1 MGKNKVRFGFKN
13 VHLAFEDTTAEVQP
27 AWKTPIP
34 IPGAVS
40 FSAKP
45 EGDSNEFYADDGV
58 YFRISANNG
67 YSGDLGLALL
77 PDEVKAEM
85 FGWKFDDNGTL
96 VEDANG
102 ICKKFALMGEV
113 SGDARNRRFVFYNVQ
128 AERPDDSLK
137 TKEKGI
143 DPQSETIPIKIAP
156 MEIAGLNIVKG
167 TMELSDTNKEKFKS
181 FFSAV
186 YKPVFTPEA

>member
-1 MGKNKVRFGFKN
+1 MSKNKVRFGFKN
-13 VHLAFEDTTAEVQP
+13 VHLAFLDNESETQP
-27 AWKTPIP
+27 SWKKPIR

-45 EGDSNEFYADDGV
+45 EGDSSDFYADDGV
-58 YFRISANNG
+58 YFRITANNG
-67 YSGDLGLALL
+67 YAGDLAISLL

-96 VEDANG
+96 IEDANG
-102 ICKKFALMGEV
+102 MCKPFALMGEV
-113 SGDARNRRFVFYNVQ
+113 SGDVRNRRFVFYSVQ

-143 DPQSETIPIKIAP
+143 DPQTETIPVKIAP
-156 MEIAGLNIVKG
+156 IDIEGMNIVKG
-167 TMELSDTNKEKFKS
+167 TMELSDTNKEKFGS
-181 FFSAV
+181 FFESV
-186 YKPVFTPEA
+186 YKPTFTPEA